1 MKSKVAVV
9 NVQAQGMEYSIYNSV
24 KEAIVLIGG
33 VDSFCKPGK
42 RVLIKPNITNPSP
55 MDATNPVVTWA
66 VAKIFSEHGC
76 EVLLGEDPAI
86 PTNEK
91 TAYKEYG
98 LYEIGKSSGAKVVSL
113 RSGGHVMKKVPIDGY
128 FSEIEVSKYAVE
140 ADLVISVP
148 TMKSANITAVT
159 LGMKNMKGIISPD
172 WKRKFH
178 TEGLNQGVVDLNA
191 AVTPGLVIID
201 ATFGKDMPR
210 KLCYPVG
217 LIIAGK
223 DPVATDSVCTRI
235 MGMKPEEVDHI
246 ALAHK
251 AGLGNMDQNDI
262 DVVGVDL
269 DKFIQN
275 LKERFVFSKPK
286 NPFKIAEESNG
297 KVKIVQGN
305 PCSVCL
311 NELGNSL
318 SLRREQ
324 LKDMDET
331 VIFIGPNAD
340 PSAYPNNINK
350 IYYGQCLK
358 AHRDES
364 YYLKGCP
371 PTEDAWIAEKNG
383 SLKNMLDEL
392 LDKSACEQEKV

>member
-1 MKSKVAVV
+1 MKSKVALVRV
-9 NVQAQGMEYSIYNSV
+9 RSQGMEYSIYNSV
-24 KEAIVLIGG
+24 KASIDLLGG
-33 VDSFCKPGK
+33 VDSLCKPGK
-42 RVLIKPNITNPSP
+42 TVLIKPNITNPDP
-55 MDATNPVVTWA
+55 MDATNPAVTWA
-66 VAKIFSEHGC
+66 AAKIFAEHGC
-76 EVLLGEDPAI
+76 EVILGEDPAI

-91 TAYKEYG
+91 NAYKEYG
-98 LYEIGKSSGAKVVSL
+98 LYEIGERSGARVVSL
-113 RSGGHVMKKVPIDGY
+113 RAGGHVMKKVPIDGY
-128 FSEIEVSKYAVE
+128 FTEIEVSKYAVE
-140 ADLVISVP
+140 ADLVVSVP

-223 DPVATDSVCTRI
+223 DPVATDAVCTRI
-235 MGMKPEEVDHI
+235 MGMEPGDVEHI

-251 AGLGNMDQNDI
+251 AGLGNMDMKDI
-262 DVVGVDL
+262 EPVGVDL
-269 DKFIQN
+269 DKFILD
-275 LKERFVFSKPK
+275 LKDRFVFSTPK
-286 NPFKIAEESNG
+286 NPFKIAEESKG

-305 PCSVCL
+305 PCSICL

-318 SLRREQ
+318 SLCRER
-324 LKDMDET
+324 LKELDET

-340 PSAYPNNINK
+340 PSGYPDGVNK
-350 IYYGQCLK
+350 IFYGQCLSAYK
-358 AHRDES
+358 DES

-383 SLKNMLDEL
+383 SLKSMLDEIL
-392 LDKSACEQEKV
+392 AESVKK